1 MNLKKLVRNV
11 LWVLILVFSGPIF
24 AYEGLTVK
32 IGYAQGLE
40 LYRQSSI
47 LKETLQYLQ
56 KTIPNY
62 RFELL
67 PISSVDTQEDIRKE
81 KIDFLIAPSNFFVE
95 LTGRIPFTH
104 IATRIFDGTKDPAKT
119 VGSTFVVRADR
130 KDLRDLK
137 DLRGK
142 SCSASLPDSLGGW
155 LAALGEIKQQGFD
168 PDNFFKSKTFTQ
180 FQVPDVLNSVLS
192 GSADVGI
199 LSTCILEEA
208 EASGMIEKGS
218 LRVVNEKPDDLSPIH
233 CARSTQLYS
242 DMSFVSL
249 QGVPEPLVREVTVS
263 LLSMPPFDHS
273 RWSVENDQYSIRQL
287 LQELRLGPYSYLRD
301 NSLTGLAKRYKTEI
315 IAFVGILLFLIF
327 NEFNLRRLVNKR
339 TRQLSDALK
348 AKEEADKLAAEER
361 KKFAAL
367 EKNGIIAQLGT
378 IIAHEA
384 KQPIATLTNYL
395 QIFKMYLER
404 KNDNDAFSKDVFENM
419 ENQVSRL
426 DTLVNSVR
434 NFAKQKQNPQVKTDL
449 VLITQ
454 KAIRNLEATEPEIDK
469 VKISFKSHK
478 KEAFVLADPFSLELL
493 ILNLLRNGSQE
504 AISHTVNGTPLLK
517 VELSTTKDGKG
528 FILFVENSGKLM
540 TDKDLSRLVSLG
552 ESVKPDG
559 LGLGLSIIRGIA
571 DLHGADLNFT
581 GRDRGGVIASLRI
594 DQLHV

>member
-1 MNLKKLVRNV
+1 MNFKKLLCTF
-11 LWVLILVFSGPIF
+11 LWVLSLVFSGPCF
-24 AYEGLTVK
+24 AYVGPIVR

-40 LYRQSSI
+40 LYHQSSI
-47 LKETLQYLQ
+47 LKETLEYLQ
-56 KTIPNY
+56 KKIPNY

-67 PISSVDTQEDIRKE
+67 PISSVDTQEDIKKE
-81 KIDFLIAPSNFFVE
+81 KVDFLIAPSNFFVE
-95 LTGRIPFTH
+95 LSGGIPFTH
-104 IATRIFDGTKDPAKT
+104 LATRIFDGARDPAKT

-130 KDLRDLK
+130 KDIQELK
-137 DLRGK
+137 DLKGK
-142 SCSASLPDSLGGW
+142 NCAASLPDSLGGW
-155 LAALGEIKQQGFD
+155 LAGLGEIKKQGFD
-168 PDNFFKSKTFTQ
+168 PDSFFKAKTFTQ
-180 FQVPDVLNSVLS
+180 FQIPDVLNSVLS
-192 GSADVGI
+192 GSSDVGI

-218 LRVVNEKPDDLSPIH
+218 LRVINKKSEDLSPIH

-249 QGVPEPLVREVTVS
+249 QDVPEPLVREVTVA
-263 LLSMPPFDHS
+263 LLSMPVFEHS
-273 RWSVENDQYSIRQL
+273 RWSVENDQYSIRKL
-287 LQELRLGPYSYLRD
+287 LQELRLGPYSYLKD
-301 NSLTGLAKRYKTEI
+301 NSLPGLAKRYKTEI
-315 IAFVGILLFLIF
+315 LAFIGILLFLIF

-348 AKEEADKLAAEER
+348 AKEEADRLAAEER

-395 QIFKMYLER
+395 QIFQMYLER

-434 NFAKQKQNPQVKTDL
+434 NFAKRKQNPQVKTDL
-449 VLITQ
+449 ILITQ
-454 KAIRNLEATEPEIDK
+454 KAIRNLKATEPDIEKIN
-469 VKISFKSHK
+469 ISFNPKPST
-478 KEAFVLADPFSLELL
+478 AFVLADPFSLELL
-493 ILNLLRNGSQE
+493 ILNLLRNGAQE
-504 AISHTVNGTPLLK
+504 ALLNTSQGNPILK
-517 VELSTTKDGKG
+517 VGLSVSKADKS

-540 TDKDLSRLVSLG
+540 TDKELSRLVSLG

-571 DLHGADLNFT
+571 DLHGADLSFT
-581 GRDRGGVIASLRI
+581 GRDKGGVIASLRI
-594 DQLHV
+594 DQLHI

>member
-1 MNLKKLVRNV
+1 MNLKKLLRTF
-11 LWVLILVFSGPIF
+11 LWVLILVISGPCL
-24 AYEGLTVK
+24 AYEGLSVR

-40 LYRQSSI
+40 LYHQSSI

-67 PISSVDTQEDIRKE
+67 PISSVDTQEDIKKE

-95 LTGRIPFTH
+95 LSGGIPFTH
-104 IATRIFDGTKDPAKT
+104 LATRIFDGTKDPAKT
-119 VGSTFVVRADR
+119 VGSTFVVRENRNDIQN
-130 KDLRDLK
+130 LK

-142 SCSASLPDSLGGW
+142 SCAASLPDSLGGW
-155 LAALGEIKQQGFD
+155 LAALGEIKEKGYD
-168 PDNFFKSKTFTQ
+168 PDNFFKAKTFVQ
-180 FQVPDVLNSVLS
+180 FQIPDVLNSVLS
-192 GSADVGI
+192 GSSDVGI

-208 EASGMIEKGS
+208 EGSGMIEKGS
-218 LRVVNEKPDDLSPIH
+218 LRVINKKPDDLSPIH

-249 QGVPEPLVREVTVS
+249 EGVPEPLVREVTVA
-263 LLSMPPFDHS
+263 LLSMPVFDHS
-273 RWSVENDQYSIRQL
+273 RWSVENDQYSIRKL

-301 NSLTGLAKRYKTEI
+301 NSLSGLAKRYKTEI
-315 IAFVGILLFLIF
+315 ICILLILIF

-348 AKEEADKLAAEER
+348 AKEEADRLATEER
-361 KKFAAL
+361 KKFAVL

-395 QIFKMYLER
+395 QIFKMYLDR

-426 DTLVNSVR
+426 DSLVNSVR

-454 KAIRNLEATEPEIDK
+454 KAIRNLEATEPDIEK
-469 VKISFKSHK
+469 VKLSFNSKANS
-478 KEAFVLADPFSLELL
+478 AFVLADPFSLELL
-493 ILNLLRNGSQE
+493 ILNLLRNGVQE
-504 AISHTVNGTPLLK
+504 AVLNTAKGNPILK
-517 VELSTTKDGKG
+517 VELSLSNDNKS
-528 FILFVENSGKLM
+528 FILLVENSGKLM
-540 TDKDLSRLVSLG
+540 THKDLSRLVSLG

-571 DLHGADLNFT
+571 DLHGADLSFT
-581 GRDRGGVIASLRI
+581 GRDKGGVIASLRI

>member
-1 MNLKKLVRNV
+1 MNLKKLLRTF
-11 LWVLILVFSGPIF
+11 LWVLILVFSGPCF

-40 LYRQSSI
+40 LYHQSSI
-47 LKETLQYLQ
+47 LKETLEYLQ
-56 KTIPNY
+56 KKIPNY

-67 PISSVDTQEDIRKE
+67 PISSVDTQEDIKKE

-95 LTGRIPFTH
+95 LSGGIPFTH
-104 IATRIFDGTKDPAKT
+104 LATRIFDGTKDPAKT
-119 VGSTFVVRADR
+119 VGSTFVVRSDR
-130 KDLRDLK
+130 KDIKELK

-142 SCSASLPDSLGGW
+142 NCAASLPDSLGGW
-155 LAALGEIKQQGFD
+155 LAALGEIKEQGYD
-168 PDNFFKSKTFTQ
+168 PDNFFKAKTFTQ
-180 FQVPDVLNSVLS
+180 FQIPDVLNSVLS
-192 GSADVGI
+192 GSSDVGI

-218 LRVVNEKPDDLSPIH
+218 LRVINKKPDDISPIH

-249 QGVPEPLVREVTVS
+249 QGVPEPLVREVTVA
-263 LLSMPPFDHS
+263 LLSMPVFDHS
-273 RWSVENDQYSIRQL
+273 RWSVENDQYSIRKL
-287 LQELRLGPYSYLRD
+287 LQDLRLGPYSYLRD

-348 AKEEADKLAAEER
+348 AKEEADRLAAEER

-426 DTLVNSVR
+426 DALVNSVR

-454 KAIRNLEATEPEIDK
+454 KAIRNLEATEPDIDK
-469 VKISFKSHK
+469 VKISFKSRRK
-478 KEAFVLADPFSLELL
+478 IAYVLADPFSLELL
-493 ILNLLRNGSQE
+493 ILNLLRNGAQE
-504 AISHTVNGTPLLK
+504 AISNTAVGVPLLK
-517 VELSTTKDGKG
+517 VEISSANEDKS
-528 FILFVENSGKLM
+528 FILLVENSGKVM

-571 DLHGADLNFT
+571 DLHGADLSFT
-581 GRDRGGVIASLRI
+581 GRDKGGVIASLRI

>member
-1 MNLKKLVRNV
+1 MNLKNLLRNF
-11 LWVLILVFSGPIF
+11 LWVLIFVFSGPSF
-24 AYEGLTVK
+24 AYEGLTVR

-40 LYRQSSI
+40 LYNQSSI
-47 LKETLQYLQ
+47 LKETVQYLQ
-56 KTIPNY
+56 KTITNY

-104 IATRIFDGTKDPAKT
+104 LATRIFDGAKDPAKT

-130 KDLRDLK
+130 KDIKELK
-137 DLRGK
+137 DLNGK
-142 SCSASLPDSLGGW
+142 NCAASLPDSLGGW
-155 LAALGEIKQQGFD
+155 LAALGEIQQQGFD
-168 PDNFFKSKTFTQ
+168 PDNFFKTKTFTQ

-208 EASGMIEKGS
+208 EVSGMIEKGS

-242 DMSFVSL
+242 DMSFASL
-249 QGVPEPLVREVTVS
+249 QGVPEPLVREVTVA
-263 LLSMPPFDHS
+263 LLSMPAFDHS
-273 RWSVENDQYSIRQL
+273 RWSVENDQYSIRKL

-301 NSLTGLAKRYKTEI
+301 NSLSGLAKRYKTEI

-384 KQPIATLTNYL
+384 KQPIGTLTNYL
-395 QIFKMYLER
+395 QIFKMYLE
-404 KNDNDAFSKDVFENM
+404 KKKDNDAFSKDVFENM
-419 ENQVSRL
+419 ENQISRL

-454 KAIRNLEATEPEIDK
+454 KAIRNLEATEPDIDK
-469 VKISFKSHK
+469 VKISFRSRRKI
-478 KEAFVLADPFSLELL
+478 AYVLADPFSLELL
-493 ILNLLRNGSQE
+493 ILNLLRNGAQE
-504 AISHTVNGTPLLK
+504 AISNTAVGVPLLK
-517 VELSTTKDGKG
+517 VEISPANEDKS
-528 FILFVENSGKLM
+528 FILLVENSGKLM

-571 DLHGADLNFT
+571 DLHGADLSFT
-581 GRDRGGVIASLRI
+581 GREKGGVIASLRI
-594 DQLHV
+594 DQLHA

>member
-1 MNLKKLVRNV
+1 MNLKKLLSTF
-11 LWVLILVFSGPIF
+11 LWVLILVISVPCL

-40 LYRQSSI
+40 LYHQSSI
-47 LKETLQYLQ
+47 LKETLEYLQ
-56 KTIPNY
+56 KKIPNY

-67 PISSVDTQEDIRKE
+67 PISSVDTQEDIKKE

-95 LTGRIPFTH
+95 LSGGIPFTH
-104 IATRIFDGTKDPAKT
+104 LASRIFDGTKDPAKT
-119 VGSTFVVRADR
+119 VGSTFVVRAERNDIQSI
-130 KDLRDLK
+130 K

-142 SCSASLPDSLGGW
+142 NCAASLPDSLGGW
-155 LAALGEIKQQGFD
+155 LAALGEIKEHGFD
-168 PDNFFKSKTFTQ
+168 PDNFFKTKNFTQ

-192 GSADVGI
+192 GSSDVGI

-208 EASGMIEKGS
+208 EALGMIEKGS
-218 LRVVNEKPDDLSPIH
+218 LRVINKKTDDLSPIH

-249 QGVPEPLVREVTVS
+249 QGVPEPLVREVTVA
-263 LLSMPPFDHS
+263 LLSMPVFDHS
-273 RWSVENDQYSIRQL
+273 RWSVENDQYSIRKL
-287 LQELRLGPYSYLRD
+287 LRELRLGPYSYLRG

-348 AKEEADKLAAEER
+348 AKEEADREAAEER
-361 KKFAAL
+361 KKFATL

-395 QIFKMYLER
+395 QIFKMYLDR

-426 DTLVNSVR
+426 NTLVNSVR
-434 NFAKQKQNPQVKTDL
+434 NFAKQKQNPQIKTDL

-454 KAIRNLEATEPEIDK
+454 KAIRSLEATEPDIEK
-469 VKISFKSHK
+469 VKISFNSKLK
-478 KEAFVLADPFSLELL
+478 TALVLADPFSLELL
-493 ILNLLRNGSQE
+493 ILNLLRNGAQE
-504 AISHTVNGTPLLK
+504 AVSNTAKGSPILK
-517 VELSTTKDGKG
+517 VELSLSNDNKS
-528 FILFVENSGKLM
+528 FILLVENSGNLM

-571 DLHGADLNFT
+571 DLHGADLGFT
-581 GRDRGGVIASLRI
+581 GRDKGGVIASLRI

>member
-1 MNLKKLVRNV
+1 MNLKNLLRNF
-11 LWVLILVFSGPIF
+11 LWVLILVFSGPSF
-24 AYEGLTVK
+24 AYEGLTVR

-40 LYRQSSI
+40 LYNQSSI
-47 LKETLQYLQ
+47 LKETVQYLQ
-56 KTIPNY
+56 KTITNY

-104 IATRIFDGTKDPAKT
+104 LATRIFDGANDPAKT

-130 KDLRDLK
+130 KDIKELK
-137 DLRGK
+137 DLK
-142 SCSASLPDSLGGW
+142 SKNCAASLPDSLGGW
-155 LAALGEIKQQGFD
+155 LAALGEIQQQGFD
-168 PDNFFKSKTFTQ
+168 PDNFFKTKTFTQ

-218 LRVVNEKPDDLSPIH
+218 LKVVNEKPDDLSPIH

-242 DMSFVSL
+242 DMSFASL
-249 QGVPEPLVREVTVS
+249 QGVPEPLVREVTVA
-263 LLSMPPFDHS
+263 LLSMPAFDHS
-273 RWSVENDQYSIRQL
+273 RWSVENDQYSIRKL

-301 NSLTGLAKRYKTEI
+301 NSLSGLAKRYKTEI

-404 KNDNDAFSKDVFENM
+404 KKDNDAFSKDVFENM
-419 ENQVSRL
+419 ENQISRL

-454 KAIRNLEATEPEIDK
+454 KAIRNLEATEPDIDK
-469 VKISFKSHK
+469 VKISFRSRRKI
-478 KEAFVLADPFSLELL
+478 AYVLADPFSLELL
-493 ILNLLRNGSQE
+493 ILNLLRNGAQE
-504 AISHTVNGTPLLK
+504 AISNTAVGVPLLK
-517 VELSTTKDGKG
+517 VEISSANEDKS
-528 FILFVENSGKLM
+528 FILLVENSGKLM
-540 TDKDLSRLVSLG
+540 TDRDLSRLVSLG

-571 DLHGADLNFT
+571 DLHGADLSFT
-581 GRDRGGVIASLRI
+581 GREKGGVIASLRI
-594 DQLHV
+594 DQLHA

>member
-1 MNLKKLVRNV
+1 MNLKNLLRNF
-11 LWVLILVFSGPIF
+11 LWVLILVFSGPSF
-24 AYEGLTVK
+24 AYEGLTVR

-40 LYRQSSI
+40 LYNQSSI
-47 LKETLQYLQ
+47 LKETVQYLQ
-56 KTIPNY
+56 KTITNY

-67 PISSVDTQEDIRKE
+67 PISSVDTQEDIKKE

-104 IATRIFDGTKDPAKT
+104 LATRIFDGAKDPAKT
-119 VGSTFVVRADR
+119 VGSTFVVRANRNDI
-130 KDLRDLK
+130 KDLK
-137 DLRGK
+137 DLK
-142 SCSASLPDSLGGW
+142 SKNCAASLPDSLGGW
-155 LAALGEIKQQGFD
+155 LAALGELQQQGFD
-168 PDNFFKSKTFTQ
+168 PDNFFKTKTFTQ

-242 DMSFVSL
+242 DMSFASL
-249 QGVPEPLVREVTVS
+249 QGVPEPLVREVTVA
-263 LLSMPPFDHS
+263 LLSMPAFDHS
-273 RWSVENDQYSIRQL
+273 RWSVENDQYSIRKL
-287 LQELRLGPYSYLRD
+287 LQDLRLGPYSYLRD
-301 NSLTGLAKRYKTEI
+301 NSLSGLAKRYKTEI

-404 KNDNDAFSKDVFENM
+404 KKDNDAFSNDVFENM

-454 KAIRNLEATEPEIDK
+454 KAIRNLEATEPDIDK
-469 VKISFKSHK
+469 VKISFRSRRKI
-478 KEAFVLADPFSLELL
+478 AYVLADPFSLELL
-493 ILNLLRNGSQE
+493 ILNLLRNGAQE
-504 AISHTVNGTPLLK
+504 AISNTAVGVPLLK
-517 VELSTTKDGKG
+517 VEISSANEDKS
-528 FILFVENSGKLM
+528 FILLVENSGKVM

-571 DLHGADLNFT
+571 DLHGADLSFT
-581 GRDRGGVIASLRI
+581 GRDKGGVIASLRI
-594 DQLHV
+594 DQLHA

>member
-1 MNLKKLVRNV
+1 MNLKKLLSTF
-11 LWVLILVFSGPIF
+11 LWVLILVISVPCL

-40 LYRQSSI
+40 LYHQSSI
-47 LKETLQYLQ
+47 LKETLEYLQ
-56 KTIPNY
+56 KKIPNY

-67 PISSVDTQEDIRKE
+67 PISSVDTQEDIKKE

-95 LTGRIPFTH
+95 LSGGIPFTH
-104 IATRIFDGTKDPAKT
+104 LATRIFDGTKDPAKT
-119 VGSTFVVRADR
+119 VGSTFVVRAERNDIQSI
-130 KDLRDLK
+130 K

-142 SCSASLPDSLGGW
+142 NCAASLPDSLGGW
-155 LAALGEIKQQGFD
+155 LAALGEIKEHGFD
-168 PDNFFKSKTFTQ
+168 PDNFFKTKNFTQ

-192 GSADVGI
+192 GSSDVGI

-208 EASGMIEKGS
+208 EALGMIEKG
-218 LRVVNEKPDDLSPIH
+218 
-233 CARSTQLYS
+233 
-242 DMSFVSL
+242 SL
-249 QGVPEPLVREVTVS
+249 QGVPEPLVREVTVA
-263 LLSMPPFDHS
+263 LLSMPVFDHS
-273 RWSVENDQYSIRQL
+273 RWSVENDQYSIRKL
-287 LQELRLGPYSYLRD
+287 LRELRLGPYSYLRD

-348 AKEEADKLAAEER
+348 AKEEADREAAEER
-361 KKFAAL
+361 KKFATL
-367 EKNGIIAQLGT
+367 EKKGIIAQLGT

-395 QIFKMYLER
+395 QIFKMYLDR

-426 DTLVNSVR
+426 NTLVNSVR

-454 KAIRNLEATEPEIDK
+454 KAIRNLEATEPDIEK
-469 VKISFKSHK
+469 VKISFNSKLK
-478 KEAFVLADPFSLELL
+478 TALVLADPFSLELL
-493 ILNLLRNGSQE
+493 ILNLLRNGAQE
-504 AISHTVNGTPLLK
+504 AGSNTAKGSPILK
-517 VELSTTKDGKG
+517 VELSLSNDNKS
-528 FILFVENSGKLM
+528 FILLVENSGKLM

-571 DLHGADLNFT
+571 DLHGADLGFT
-581 GRDRGGVIASLRI
+581 GRDKGGVIASLRI

>member
-1 MNLKKLVRNV
+1 MNLKKLLSTF
-11 LWVLILVFSGPIF
+11 LWVLILVISVPCL

-40 LYRQSSI
+40 LYHQSSI
-47 LKETLQYLQ
+47 LKETLEYLQ
-56 KTIPNY
+56 KKIPNY

-67 PISSVDTQEDIRKE
+67 PISSVDTQEDIKKE

-95 LTGRIPFTH
+95 LSGGIPFTH
-104 IATRIFDGTKDPAKT
+104 LATRIFDGTKDPAKT
-119 VGSTFVVRADR
+119 VGSTFVVRAERNDIQSI
-130 KDLRDLK
+130 K

-142 SCSASLPDSLGGW
+142 NCAASLPDSLGGW
-155 LAALGEIKQQGFD
+155 LAALGEIKEHGFD
-168 PDNFFKSKTFTQ
+168 PDNFFKTKNFTQ

-192 GSADVGI
+192 GSSDVGI

-208 EASGMIEKGS
+208 EALGMIEKGS
-218 LRVVNEKPDDLSPIH
+218 LRVINKKTDDLSPIH

-249 QGVPEPLVREVTVS
+249 QGVPEPLVREVTVA
-263 LLSMPPFDHS
+263 LLSMPVFDHS
-273 RWSVENDQYSIRQL
+273 RWSVENDQYSIRKL
-287 LQELRLGPYSYLRD
+287 LRELRLGPYSYLRD

-348 AKEEADKLAAEER
+348 AKEEADREAAEER
-361 KKFAAL
+361 KKFATL
-367 EKNGIIAQLGT
+367 EKKGIIAQLGT

-395 QIFKMYLER
+395 QIFKMYLDR

-426 DTLVNSVR
+426 NTLVNSVR

-454 KAIRNLEATEPEIDK
+454 KAIRNLEATEPDIEK
-469 VKISFKSHK
+469 VKISFNSKLK
-478 KEAFVLADPFSLELL
+478 TALVLADPF
-493 ILNLLRNGSQE
+493 
-504 AISHTVNGTPLLK
+504 
-517 VELSTTKDGKG
+517 
-528 FILFVENSGKLM
+528 
-540 TDKDLSRLVSLG
+540 
-552 ESVKPDG
+552 
-559 LGLGLSIIRGIA
+559 
-571 DLHGADLNFT
+571 
-581 GRDRGGVIASLRI
+581 
-594 DQLHV
+594 